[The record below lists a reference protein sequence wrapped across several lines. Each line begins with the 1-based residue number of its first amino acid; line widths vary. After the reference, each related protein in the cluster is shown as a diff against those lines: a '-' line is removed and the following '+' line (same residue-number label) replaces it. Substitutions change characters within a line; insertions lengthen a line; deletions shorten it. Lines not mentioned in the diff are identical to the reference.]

1 MKLRNY
7 QQAAVEAVFESWKS
21 NRSVLVSMATG
32 LGKTVVLSAIIQRL
46 LRESPGRRAMVLAHR
61 SELIEQGQATIHR
74 LTGADV
80 QMEMADCRVV
90 PMFGREPEVVVSTI
104 QTQTAGEDGHERMRR
119 FDPAGFGC
127 VIVDECHHAVSQ
139 SYRDCLGWYRRNPD
153 LRVLGL
159 TATPDRGARA
169 AAFPMRN
176 ARGLVTGIR
185 YRELGTGRKWSM
197 RGSHDGLFLPRDGG
211 GGEGPLVVCEGASDT
226 AAALTLG
233 WRGVGRSSC
242 QCGGRLLADYILAEG
257 VHEVAI
263 FADNDPAGRHGAT
276 ALKKFLEDALMFR
289 MPFIANIYWPSPQ
302 FKDLRA
308 ALAEKSSLP
317 IFGKTPLVEV

>member
-104 QTQTAGEDGHERMRR
+104 QTQT
-119 FDPAGFGC
+119 
-127 VIVDECHHAVSQ
+127 V
-139 SYRDCLGWYRRNPD
+139 
-153 LRVLGL
+153 
-159 TATPDRGARA
+159 
-169 AAFPMRN
+169 
-176 ARGLVTGIR
+176 
-185 YRELGTGRKWSM
+185 
-197 RGSHDGLFLPRDGG
+197 
-211 GGEGPLVVCEGASDT
+211 
-226 AAALTLG
+226 
-233 WRGVGRSSC
+233 
-242 QCGGRLLADYILAEG
+242 AEG

-276 ALKKFLEDALMFR
+276 ALKKILEDALMFR

>member
-1 MKLRNY
+1 MKNWHNATRERPCPVCHHTDWCT
-7 QQAAVEAVFESWKS
+7 ASDDGAVAVCHRVESGRPSKGGGWIHWLGDG
-21 NRSVLVSMATG
+21 SVR
-32 LGKTVVLSAIIQRL
+32 I
-46 LRESPGRRAMVLAHR
+46 
-61 SELIEQGQATIHR
+61 
-74 LTGADV
+74 D
-80 QMEMADCRVV
+80 
-90 PMFGREPEVVVSTI
+90 PEVLRRRR
-104 QTQTAGEDGHERMRR
+104 EEREATRR
-119 FDPAGFGC
+119 EESERVARHFALLPAG
-127 VIVDECHHAVSQ
+127 DEQRRLCAHLA
-139 SYRDCLGWYRRNPD
+139 RELGVGAEA
-153 LRVLGL
+153 LRALDVRW
-159 TATPDRGARA
+159 DRGARA

-276 ALKKFLEDALMFR
+276 ALKKILEDALMFR

>member
-1 MKLRNY
+1 
-7 QQAAVEAVFESWKS
+7 
-21 NRSVLVSMATG
+21 
-32 LGKTVVLSAIIQRL
+32 
-46 LRESPGRRAMVLAHR
+46 
-61 SELIEQGQATIHR
+61 
-74 LTGADV
+74 
-80 QMEMADCRVV
+80 
-90 PMFGREPEVVVSTI
+90 
-104 QTQTAGEDGHERMRR
+104 
-119 FDPAGFGC
+119 
-127 VIVDECHHAVSQ
+127 
-139 SYRDCLGWYRRNPD
+139 
-153 LRVLGL
+153 
-159 TATPDRGARA
+159 
-169 AAFPMRN
+169 MRN

-276 ALKKFLEDALMFR
+276 ALKKTLEDALMFR

>member
-104 QTQTAGEDGHERMRR
+104 QTQTAG
-119 FDPAGFGC
+119 
-127 VIVDECHHAVSQ
+127 
-139 SYRDCLGWYRRNPD
+139 
-153 LRVLGL
+153 
-159 TATPDRGARA
+159 
-169 AAFPMRN
+169 
-176 ARGLVTGIR
+176 
-185 YRELGTGRKWSM
+185 
-197 RGSHDGLFLPRDGG
+197 
-211 GGEGPLVVCEGASDT
+211 
-226 AAALTLG
+226 
-233 WRGVGRSSC
+233 
-242 QCGGRLLADYILAEG
+242 
-257 VHEVAI
+257 
-263 FADNDPAGRHGAT
+263 RHGAT
-276 ALKKFLEDALMFR
+276 ALKKILEDALMFR
-289 MPFIANIYWPSPQ
+289 MPFIANIHWPSPQ